1 MSVAILTES
10 RNFDRTLEFTRDRV
24 MAEVFDTVFNHSP
37 LIAMLFGRLQNAQ
50 FGPVPMNGRA
60 KEVLTGGESIR
71 LRHNLG
77 DNTTAKT
84 LSGPWD
90 TVDTTPSDTVRHSR
104 INWKHYSATITLSDT
119 DLLINR
125 GPEEIS
131 SMVQFETQNALR
143 SLAELA
149 GEHGYDNGSVA
160 DRASGLEQLA
170 GTGTLFGL
178 NPATYPTF
186 ASRGLSARGTAP
198 ASVSF
203 ASGSF
208 AAQGLDDML
217 NSYLNAS
224 EGAQQPMVGLTTYDV
239 FRFFEGSLQPQQRY
253 TNSDSATAM
262 FENLAFK
269 RAPVFPDDNATAQ
282 TLYWVN
288 WDHAKAFILGG
299 ADLSVGPFERA
310 EQQEARTSKVMLKWN
325 MGVMDRRFVN
335 KMNSITA

>member
-1 MSVAILTES
+1 MSVPVLSES
-10 RNFDRTLEFTRDRV
+10 RNFDRTLEFTRDQV
-24 MAEVFDTVFNHSP
+24 MAEVFDTAFNHSP

-60 KEVLTGGESIR
+60 KSTMTGGESIR
-71 LRHNLG
+71 IRVNLG

-90 TVDTTPSDTVRHSR
+90 TVDTTPSDTVRHAR

-125 GPEEIS
+125 GPEMLS
-131 SMVQFETQNALR
+131 SLVRFETENALR

-149 GEHGYDNGSVA
+149 GEHGYDNGSVSS
-160 DRASGLEQLA
+160 RATGLEQIA
-170 GTGTLFGL
+170 ADSTLFGL
-178 NPATYPTF
+178 ANTTYPTWK
-186 ASRGLSARGTAP
+186 SRGLSARGTA
-198 ASVSF
+198 AGSVSF

-224 EGAQQPMVGLTTYDV
+224 EGAVQPMVGLTTYDV

-269 RAPVFPDDNATAQ
+269 RAPVFPDDNAVSG

-288 WDHAKAFILGG
+288 WDFVKAFILGG

-325 MGVMDRRFVN
+325 LGVMDRRFAN